1 MFMPISIV
9 YTHRH
14 AHATVKGKVQFIFP
28 VNELL
33 CAHCDVLL
41 KKFKKI
47 MLRGFAF
54 FVVEVLIDNHY
65 VFICVC
71 MYFYIHWFLFSL
83 LH

>member
-1 MFMPISIV
+1 MCIYAQPIYFVMLMPINIV

-47 MLRGFAF
+47 MCRGFAF
-54 FVVEVLIDNHY
+54 FCRSSN
-65 VFICVC
+65 
-71 MYFYIHWFLFSL
+71 
-83 LH
+83 